1 MVNISNI
8 CDIFFYR
15 KVMFPEDEGNEFY
28 NQWVPYSID
37 EEAEYAQMLARDA
50 RCITHDYRL
59 N

>member
-1 MVNISNI
+1 MVNNCNS

-15 KVMFPEDEGNEFY
+15 KVMFSEDEGNEIH
-28 NQWVPYSID
+28 NQWVPYSI
-37 EEAEYAQMLARDA
+37 EEAEFAQMLARDA

>member
-1 MVNISNI
+1 
-8 CDIFFYR
+8 
-15 KVMFPEDEGNEFY
+15 MFSEDEGNEFY

-37 EEAEYAQMLARDA
+37 EEAEYAQKLARDA